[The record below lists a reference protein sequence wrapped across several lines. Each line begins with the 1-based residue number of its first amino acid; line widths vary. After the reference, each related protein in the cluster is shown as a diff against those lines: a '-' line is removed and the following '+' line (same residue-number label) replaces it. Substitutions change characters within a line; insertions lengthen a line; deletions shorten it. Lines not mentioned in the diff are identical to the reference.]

1 MYGDSLAT
9 AAQVRVRTGYG
20 SADNAMRAS
29 ELLAQNVTME
39 QWTISHRQGEKS
51 QQFTLGFPAFTR
63 DDQ

>member
-9 AAQVRVRTGYG
+9 AARVRVRTGYG
-20 SADNAMRAS
+20 GTNNAMRAS
-29 ELLAQNVTME
+29 ELQNVTME

-51 QQFTLGFPAFTR
+51 QQFTLGFPAFTC

>member
-9 AAQVRVRTGYG
+9 AAQVRVLGYG

-51 QQFTLGFPAFTR
+51 QQFTLGFPAFTC